1 MIYIMKWGIELYKTS
16 YERYPVL
23 DYIQSLQPKQRA
35 KIEKVIDLLE
45 LHGIYLPYPYT
56 KKIKGSRY
64 KNLWELRIS
73 CDKSK
78 FRIIYFLYMNNIFI
92 LLSAFC
98 KKERKISKY
107 ELELSRK
114 RMIDYLNRY
123 KEIK

>member
-1 MIYIMKWGIELYKTS
+1 MKWEIELYKTA
-16 YERYPVL
+16 YKRYPVL

-45 LHGIYLPYPYT
+45 LYGIYLPRPYA

-64 KNLWELRIS
+64 KSLWELRIS
-73 CDKSK
+73 SDKSK
-78 FRIIYFLYMNNIFI
+78 YRIIYFLYMNNIFI

-107 ELELSRK
+107 KLELSRR
-114 RMIDYLNRY
+114 RMVDYLNRN
-123 KEIK
+123 KEKK

>member
-1 MIYIMKWGIELYKTS
+1 MKWEIELYKTA
-16 YERYPVL
+16 YKRYPVL

-45 LHGIYLPYPYT
+45 LYGIYLPHPYA

-64 KNLWELRIS
+64 KGLWELRIS

-78 FRIIYFLYMNNIFI
+78 YRIIYFLYMNNVFI

-98 KKERKISKY
+98 KKECKISKY

-114 RMIDYLNRY
+114 RMVDYLIRN
-123 KEIK
+123 KEKK